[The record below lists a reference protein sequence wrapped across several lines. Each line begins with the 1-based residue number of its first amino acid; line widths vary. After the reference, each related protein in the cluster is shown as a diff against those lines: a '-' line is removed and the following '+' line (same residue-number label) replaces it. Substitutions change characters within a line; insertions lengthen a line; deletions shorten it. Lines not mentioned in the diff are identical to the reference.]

1 MPVSDQALEPER
13 YRLIPR
19 TLIFI
24 TSGEEILLLR
34 GAMDKV
40 RWPDRY
46 NGIGGHLERGE
57 DLIASAKRELF
68 EETGIEAD
76 SLWLCGILV
85 VDTGEDLGVVVFI
98 FKGESPRRKLRSSPE
113 GTPEWVHISKL
124 PDLPLVED
132 LSMLLP
138 RVLKAHNG
146 EFAFMAYSHYLAN
159 GELSLEFEKQ

>member
-1 MPVSDQALEPER
+1 MPVSDQAIEPER

-34 GAMDKV
+34 GALDKA
-40 RWPDRY
+40 RWPDQY

-57 DLIASAKRELF
+57 DLVTSAKRELF
-68 EETGIEAD
+68 EETGVEVD

-98 FKGESPRRKLRSSPE
+98 LKGESPRRELRVSPE
-113 GTPEWVHISKL
+113 GTPEWVHTSKL
-124 PDLPLVED
+124 SDLPLVED
-132 LSMLLP
+132 LPVLLP
-138 RVLKAHNG
+138 RVLKAHSG
-146 EFAFMAYSHYLAN
+146 EFAFMAYSHYLPD
-159 GELSLEFEKQ
+159 GELSIEFTDQ